1 MVGTVRS
8 IECMFNPPQD
18 ELVVHSESRCNPTYD
33 ELVTGR
39 VPKLKKA
46 CWSAAGALMR
56 VVGSKLGD
64 ESSPAERG
72 CNGTIVLKPSPNL
85 KSATGK
91 KRNNNWNIVSN
102 VAGVGTALH
111 SHDCHGVPTGVA
123 SAREHAQRE

>member
-1 MVGTVRS
+1 MGTVRG

-18 ELVVHSESRCNPTYD
+18 ELVVHSMCSVSRCNPTYD
-33 ELVTGR
+33 ELVAGR

-72 CNGTIVLKPSPNL
+72 CNRRIVLKPSPNL

-91 KRNNNWNIVSN
+91 KRNSNWIIVSI
-102 VAGVGTALH
+102 VAGVGMTLAL
-111 SHDCHGVPTGVA
+111 P
-123 SAREHAQRE
+123 